1 MTTIK
6 YVKQSGN
13 FFVLLNYFSV
23 LEFFQVLLPLLTDKD
38 IMCTL
43 EKPIMLNRYDVNKNS
58 QLYEQER
65 LIKLL
70 SCWLLLVTELTRLEN
85 KPKAALILH
94 PKKKRERKYS
104 SSILTNILIFI
115 KKL

>member
-1 MTTIK
+1 
-6 YVKQSGN
+6 VKQSDN
-13 FFVLLNYFSV
+13 LFVLNYFSV
-23 LEFFQVLLPLLTDKD
+23 LEFFPVLLPLLTDKD

-85 KPKAALILH
+85 KPKSCIDFTSQE
-94 PKKKRERKYS
+94 KRERKYS